1 MYSEDEGIRQVED
14 LGVHFGSSGSV
25 LYGLRVEAIGKRLAD
40 DISLDL
46 LSRMLVDIMQDSTV
60 MLNDVL
66 TANQRRLL
74 DNVYRGDADN
84 RSKFNLIYA
93 EKADPVLKAE
103 MYFDHGEYENE
114 LKQVLG
120 DIWGSYDIGEK
131 GDVLVIG
138 SSGLLVSYLLTHV
151 WSDARH

>member
-1 MYSEDEGIRQVED
+1 MKLATLSGLTGVRFLDYSSSECVNFEAELMYSEDEGIRQVED

-93 EKADPVLKAE
+93 EKADP
-103 MYFDHGEYENE
+103 
-114 LKQVLG
+114 
-120 DIWGSYDIGEK
+120 
-131 GDVLVIG
+131 
-138 SSGLLVSYLLTHV
+138 
-151 WSDARH
+151 